1 MKKIFTLLFAVGM
14 VAVAQ
19 AQSGSRDNRQF
30 DQRNDQRN
38 DQQYD
43 QRNDLQYDQKTTSQF
58 DQWGFNIGGDNGKII
73 VDANFSFGNDRGF
86 SNSRILNERKRDMQI
101 ARINQVFD
109 YKIQMVKRSFRM
121 SWYEKQRIVRS
132 LEQQRQMEI
141 RMVYAKFNDRNRH
154 GNPYDRRGD
163 YDRNGRY

>member
-14 VAVAQ
+14 VVVAQ
-19 AQSGSRDNRQF
+19 AQTGSRDNRQF

-43 QRNDLQYDQKTTSQF
+43 QRNTGQNDQLDLNGLF
-58 DQWGFNIGGDNGKII
+58 DNGKIVI
-73 VDANFSFGNDRGF
+73 DANFSFGNDRGF
-86 SNSRILNERKRDMQI
+86 GNSRSFNERKRDMQI

-121 SWYEKQRIVRS
+121 TWYEKQRTIRF

-141 RMVYAKFNDRNRH
+141 RMVYAKFSNRN
-154 GNPYDRRGD
+154 GGYDRD
-163 YDRNGRY
+163 DRSNGHY